1 MGTGLGFKGK
11 EGKLYVSA
19 IFHCFDLGVLG
30 LALKMNM
37 KADLCVQTLENA
49 LTAYPSLEGAII
61 HSDRGT
67 QYISE
72 VYRQNIRKHGIHQS
86 MNSAG
91 GRCHDNAR
99 CESMWV
105 RLKTELP
112 YDRYDAR
119 EMTVEELKVLIWR
132 YFLSYWNNR
141 RICSANRGLSPMLKR
156 RQYYAALGRA
166 AWSVISLR
174 KMCQLILTISD

>member
-19 IFHCFDLGVLG
+19 IFQCFDLGVLG
-30 LALKMNM
+30 LALEMNM

-141 RICSANRGLSPMLKR
+141 RICTANGGLPPMVKR
-156 RQYYAALGRA
+156 RQYYEALDVAA
-166 AWSVISLR
+166 
-174 KMCQLILTISD
+174 